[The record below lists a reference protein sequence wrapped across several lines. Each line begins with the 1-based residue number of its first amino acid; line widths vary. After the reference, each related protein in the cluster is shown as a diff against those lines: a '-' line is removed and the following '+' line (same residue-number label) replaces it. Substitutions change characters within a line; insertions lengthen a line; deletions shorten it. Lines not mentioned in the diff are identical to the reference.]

1 VPVKVA
7 INTYYFCQV
16 SRNTLRIIILLAALS
31 IAGITVT
38 QIYWVRKAFDLKE
51 NQFNRDVQSAL
62 RSVADRIYEI
72 NKTQSPANS
81 PVEQLSTNYFVV
93 LINGPVNSSVLGFL
107 ISSEFEKRNIST
119 DYEFGIYDCEEQCM
133 KGANFSSHTKNKTTA
148 SLVEMPTWKED
159 GYYFGVQFSSIEANL
174 ISQMGIW
181 GFSSAVMVVVIFF
194 FVYTLFVI
202 LRQKRL
208 SEIQKDFINNMTH
221 EFKTPLSTIAIS
233 SEVLKD
239 PTITH
244 TPERLLNYAT
254 IIQTESQRLK
264 QHVERV
270 LQMARLEK
278 SDAGLKKERLDLHEL
293 IREAVQNTSVALQE
307 KNGEILLDLNAENSW
322 IDADKLHFT
331 NVLFNLI
338 DNAIKYSKD
347 IPHLEIVTGNLG
359 RNIFVEVRDNGI
371 GISLENQ
378 KKIFHQFY
386 RVPTGN
392 LHDVKGFG
400 LGLNYVKVMTELH
413 KGKISVISTLGEGS
427 IFKII
432 LPSA

>member
-1 VPVKVA
+1 
-7 INTYYFCQV
+7 
-16 SRNTLRIIILLAALS
+16 
-31 IAGITVT
+31 
-38 QIYWVRKAFDLKE
+38 
-51 NQFNRDVQSAL
+51 
-62 RSVADRIYEI
+62 
-72 NKTQSPANS
+72 
-81 PVEQLSTNYFVV
+81 
-93 LINGPVNSSVLGFL
+93 
-107 ISSEFEKRNIST
+107 
-119 DYEFGIYDCEEQCM
+119 M
-133 KGANFSSHTKNKTTA
+133 
-148 SLVEMPTWKED
+148 
-159 GYYFGVQFSSIEANL
+159 
-174 ISQMGIW
+174 
-181 GFSSAVMVVVIFF
+181 
-194 FVYTLFVI
+194 
-202 LRQKRL
+202 
-208 SEIQKDFINNMTH
+208 
-221 EFKTPLSTIAIS
+221 
-233 SEVLKD
+233 
-239 PTITH
+239 
-244 TPERLLNYAT
+244 
-254 IIQTESQRLK
+254 K

-307 KNGEILLDLNAENSW
+307 KNGEISLQLDAEHSW

-371 GISLENQ
+371 GIGLENQ

-413 KGKISVISTLGEGS
+413 KGKISVISRLGEGS